1 MQENLNLHIV
11 KSSELAGK
19 CQRNWADEPVDEFD
33 LRTIIDSAMNM
44 PTKQNVKMYELV
56 VVQDKKA
63 REFLYDS
70 SGVPE
75 FEITDSTRWR
85 NGQMLAPTV
94 FMWFISTNIPEFHDD
109 EGHDTSTQHRDL
121 INLNTGIS
129 MGAAAL
135 TATQLGYNVGF
146 NCCGDNELYGQLGR
160 TVNNDFN
167 DYSFIC
173 ALGIG
178 KPMKEFSR
186 NIVPKNKN
194 LNIDLTVATEEHKKE
209 KTIYYI

>member
-1 MQENLNLHIV
+1 MQENLNLHII

-19 CQRNWADEPVDEFD
+19 CQRNWIDEPIDEFD
-33 LRTIIDSAMNM
+33 LRTIVNSAMNM
-44 PTKQNVKMYELV
+44 PTKQNVTMYELV
-56 VVQDKKA
+56 VVQDEKT

-75 FEITDSTRWR
+75 LNDFTRWR
-85 NGQMLAPTV
+85 NGQMLAPTIL
-94 FMWFISTNIPEFHDD
+94 MWFISTNIPEFHEAEDYD
-109 EGHDTSTQHRDL
+109 ISTQHRDS

-160 TVNNDFN
+160 TVNDDFN

-194 LNIDLTVATEEHKKE
+194 LNIDLTVGTEEHKKE
-209 KTIYYI
+209 KIIHYI

>member
-1 MQENLNLHIV
+1 MQENLNLHII

-19 CQRNWADEPVDEFD
+19 CQRNWIDEPIDEFD
-33 LRTIIDSAMNM
+33 LRTIVNSAMNM
-44 PTKQNVKMYELV
+44 PTKQNVTMYELV
-56 VVQDKKA
+56 VVQDEKT

-75 FEITDSTRWR
+75 LNDFTRWR
-85 NGQMLAPTV
+85 NGQMLAPTIL
-94 FMWFISTNIPEFHDD
+94 MWFISTNIPEFHEAEDYD
-109 EGHDTSTQHRDL
+109 ISTQHRDS

-146 NCCGDNELYGQLGR
+146 NCCGDNESYGQLGR
-160 TVNNDFN
+160 TVNNGFN

-186 NIVPKNKN
+186 NIVLKNKN
-194 LNIDLTVATEEHKKE
+194 LNNNLTVATEEHKKE